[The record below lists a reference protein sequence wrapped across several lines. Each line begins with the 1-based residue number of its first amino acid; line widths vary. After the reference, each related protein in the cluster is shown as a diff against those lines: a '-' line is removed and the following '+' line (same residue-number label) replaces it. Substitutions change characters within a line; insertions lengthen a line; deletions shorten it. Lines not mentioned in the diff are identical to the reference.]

1 MCLSHA
7 FSIRHTRAYTH
18 VNART
23 HTHNRTHT
31 RFRKDHMKKN
41 THVLTNTTYTNTYT
55 CMHAHTMR
63 TKTHMRS
70 THEARV
76 SCHQAAELFYNQNI
90 WTSVSLVPVPPY
102 THKHTQTCNTYNTQA
117 VQPHITNTCAC
128 KNTHTL
134 HMISISV
141 TFACFFFYWLFK
153 KNTLKEENKQQLEEL
168 MAHKMKTTNR
178 KRGREGEAEKSKWK
192 KTLASSNM
200 GFLNQPLAQRA
211 FQKREINIDNMKAI
225 LFVFSLCSGG
235 RIGSAGDS
243 FDRPPRLSTRA
254 HVKSSQLWLR
264 SRHTITNRGTKG
276 NSKRKKKK
284 SVCKLVRS

>member
-1 MCLSHA
+1 MQKH
-7 FSIRHTRAYTH
+7 
-18 VNART
+18 T
-23 HTHNRTHT
+23 HTSHDFYISN
-31 RFRKDHMKKN
+31 FF
-41 THVLTNTTYTNTYT
+41 
-55 CMHAHTMR
+55 
-63 TKTHMRS
+63 
-70 THEARV
+70 
-76 SCHQAAELFYNQNI
+76 LFFF
-90 WTSVSLVPVPPY
+90 LL
-102 THKHTQTCNTYNTQA
+102 A
-117 VQPHITNTCAC
+117 VQ
-128 KNTHTL
+128 
-134 HMISISV
+134 
-141 TFACFFFYWLFK
+141 K

-178 KRGREGEAEKSKWK
+178 KKGREGEAEKSKWK

-200 GFLNQPLAQRA
+200 VFLNQPLAQRP

-225 LFVFSLCSGG
+225 LFVFPLCSGG

-276 NSKRKKKK
+276 NSKRKKK